1 MPYLQLEINETYPVE
16 KKKLLAKTLGEIFS
30 HLMEANVKRVTVTI
44 RELGTGSVWRC
55 TDGEPVPAP
64 LLMCDIRRGRSPEKR
79 AELAKALIGA
89 CEEILGLAPDLLN
102 VEFTQHAGDEMY
114 HPLMGGLSD
123 DWKPDEA

>member
-1 MPYLQLEINETYPVE
+1 MPYLQLEVNETYSIE

-30 HLMEANVKRVTVTI
+30 RVMEANVKRVTVTI
-44 RELGTGSVWRC
+44 RELGAGAVWRC
-55 TDGEPVPAP
+55 TDDEPVPAP
-64 LLMCDIRRGRSPEKR
+64 LLMCDTRRGRPPEKR

-89 CEEILGLAPDLLN
+89 CEEILGLKPDLLN

-114 HPLMGGLSD
+114 HPLMGGLSE